1 MSYSGVAKY
10 APLGS
15 ISEATFNIQPRLDAR
30 RTAPMIQGSSLVGS
44 CGFGLVE
51 EICSWRAWIT
61 PCRNPVSRTPV
72 DQT

>member
-30 RTAPMIQGSSLVGS
+30 RTASMIQGSSLVG
-44 CGFGLVE
+44 V
-51 EICSWRAWIT
+51 A
-61 PCRNPVSRTPV
+61 VSGWLKRSARGVPG
-72 DQT
+72 